1 MNSAISILRDC
12 VVPATPTRSQNRVQR
27 RVEKGAQSDDFVSK
41 SGKLLRGGIEMKQA
55 IGRELRQGLDS
66 VGRAKRGAS
75 NESEAKNQDVARQLA
90 WEIAAINVHL
100 EEIRYFWAKTL
111 GISGPQWMILM
122 ALADLDQGEGV
133 PVKVVSKMLHVDPSF
148 VTTQSKMLEKKGFM
162 RRKTSEEDARIVQMS
177 LTDKTYKLIAGL
189 ASEQEALNNF
199 IFAEFSD
206 RELSELTGK
215 LAALK
220 KRLEKASLKVTMGI

>member
-1 MNSAISILRDC
+1 MGQEPRK
-12 VVPATPTRSQNRVQR
+12 ATGS
-27 RVEKGAQSDDFVSK
+27 SS
-41 SGKLLRGGIEMKQA
+41 
-55 IGRELRQGLDS
+55 
-66 VGRAKRGAS
+66 RAKRAGS
-75 NESEAKNQDVARQLA
+75 DDSGGKNHDVARRFA
-90 WEIAAINVHL
+90 WEIAAINVYLH
-100 EEIRYFWAKTL
+100 EIRYFWAKAL

-162 RRKTSEEDARIVQMS
+162 RRKTSDDDARVVQMS
-177 LTDKTYKLIAGL
+177 LTDKSYKHIAGL
-189 ASEQEALNNF
+189 ASQQDELNNF

-206 RELSELTGK
+206 RELSEFTGR

-220 KRLEKASLKVTMGI
+220 ARLEKASLKVAMGL

>member
-1 MNSAISILRDC
+1 MAQDPR
-12 VVPATPTRSQNRVQR
+12 
-27 RVEKGAQSDDFVSK
+27 KGSDAS
-41 SGKLLRGGIEMKQA
+41 S
-55 IGRELRQGLDS
+55 
-66 VGRAKRGAS
+66 RAKRGES
-75 NESEAKNQDVARQLA
+75 NGVGGKNHDIARQFA

-100 EEIRYFWAKTL
+100 QEIRYFWAKAL

-162 RRKTSEEDARIVQMS
+162 RRKTSADDARVVQMS

-189 ASEQEALNNF
+189 ASEQEALNDF

-206 RELSELTGK
+206 RELSELTAN

-220 KRLEKASLKVTMGI
+220 TLLEKASQKIAMGI